1 MSLVGVAWLKWH
13 VMASVGVA
21 WISGCG
27 IASVGVACPPWV
39 CLRTE

>member
-13 VMASVGVA
+13 VMASVCVA

-39 CLRTE
+39 CRTE